1 MNLTC
6 KLRNRRRRER
16 AKEIPVKKRKRALR
30 NRAVSTLEPEAAVL
44 DQVLAGAGRGG
55 IVVIPSLNP
64 AFEKARGRT
73 ICRVHALSGAGSP
86 WLAQTGPRYGASAGR
101 CLATRSL

>member
-16 AKEIPVKKRKRALR
+16 AKEIPVKKRKRVLR
-30 NRAVSTLEPEAAVL
+30 NRAVTTLEPEAAVL
-44 DQVLAGAGRGG
+44 DQLLAGGRGG

-64 AFEKARGRT
+64 AFEKARGQT
-73 ICRVHALSGAGSP
+73 ICLVHALSGAGSP
-86 WLAQTGPRYGASAGR
+86 WLAQTGARYGASAGR
-101 CLATRSL
+101 CLATRNL

>member
-64 AFEKARGRT
+64 AFEVVEVLNSFPPN
-73 ICRVHALSGAGSP
+73 CVHGVGGAVEALEGSFP
-86 WLAQTGPRYGASAGR
+86 
-101 CLATRSL
+101 